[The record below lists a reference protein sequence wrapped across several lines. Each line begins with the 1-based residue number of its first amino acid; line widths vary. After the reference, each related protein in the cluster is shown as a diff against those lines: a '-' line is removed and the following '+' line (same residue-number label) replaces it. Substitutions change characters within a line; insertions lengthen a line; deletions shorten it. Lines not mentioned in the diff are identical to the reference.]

1 MYNQGMDFILLDF
14 LQMRNFTAVSENIR
28 EMRLF
33 VHANVKIV
41 PRLKSQLEES
51 EIFVQIG
58 GENFQIPRDIFGNTG
73 DTPNFFNLGFAIF
86 FSRPGDAFPGL
97 DSAGLLR
104 PPSVHPPCVP
114 NRSAKVFAE
123 ILHLL
128 RGYPLKIRSKEH
140 RAELLRDCRYF
151 NLRGLEQR
159 LIFHDISYNAERGTS
174 EIIIRLEDI
183 KPSGVKFVGDASP
196 SDLSSLGGWV
206 NYARPFVDEKDY
218 EIIVEICDE
227 STRIDFRNMRAD
239 FYGEV
244 KARISSLFQV
254 VANKMNLPNNLP
266 LGLMMSSGGA
276 AQSVSPG
283 NTPLSEDR
291 VKIRIERDVHIILDG
306 EEYSTDGAGFL
317 GSQSELE
324 SAELTSQ
331 NTNDPPSISVGQKL
345 PPSSKWPTPGP
356 FGQPRPQSAGQAQFS
371 SSLSFPTSPRPQ
383 GMPSGNDQPSRKRK
397 RRGSLDDFGEWMIRK
412 GQWRLRVQPRM
423 DNAVGDEGSPKME
436 IILFAVKLDAIS
448 GQKGRNTLRGFL
460 TQ

>member
-1 MYNQGMDFILLDF
+1 
-14 LQMRNFTAVSENIR
+14 
-28 EMRLF
+28 MRLC
-33 VHANVKIV
+33 VHANGKVV
-41 PRLKSQLEES
+41 PRLKSQLGES

-73 DTPNFFNLGFAIF
+73 DSPNFFNLGFAVF
-86 FSRPGDAFPGL
+86 FSTPGDAFPGL
-97 DSAGLLR
+97 ESAGLLR

-196 SDLSSLGGWV
+196 SDHSSLGGWV

-291 VKIRIERDVHIILDG
+291 VKIRIGRDVHIVLDG
-306 EEYSTDGAGFL
+306 EEYLSDGTGFL
-317 GSQSELE
+317 GSQPDLE
-324 SAELTSQ
+324 TTETTSP
-331 NTNDPPSISVGQKL
+331 NMINRPSISVGQNL
-345 PPSSKWPTPGP
+345 SPSSNWSTPGP
-356 FGQPRPQSAGQAQFS
+356 FGQPQPQSTGHTQFPS
-371 SSLSFPTSPRPQ
+371 YQKLPPSPRSQ
-383 GMPSGNDQPSRKRK
+383 DLTSGNNQPSRKRK
-397 RRGSLDDFGEWMIRK
+397 RRGSLDDFGEWMIRR

-448 GQKGRNTLRGFL
+448 GQKSRNTLRGFL

>member
-1 MYNQGMDFILLDF
+1 
-14 LQMRNFTAVSENIR
+14 
-28 EMRLF
+28 MRLF
-33 VHANVKIV
+33 AHANENIV
-41 PRLKSQLEES
+41 PRLKSQLGES

-86 FSRPGDAFPGL
+86 FSTPGDAFPGL

-196 SDLSSLGGWV
+196 SDTSSLGGWV

-306 EEYSTDGAGFL
+306 EEYSTDGTGFL
-317 GSQSELE
+317 GSQPDFE
-324 SAELTSQ
+324 STEITSP
-331 NTNDPPSISVGQKL
+331 NMNDPPSISVAQ
-345 PPSSKWPTPGP
+345 
-356 FGQPRPQSAGQAQFS
+356 FGQSRPQSAGHAQFPS
-371 SSLSFPTSPRPQ
+371 YLNFPSPHPQ
-383 GMPSGNDQPSRKRK
+383 GMPSGNDQRSRKRK

-423 DNAVGDEGSPKME
+423 DNAVGDEGGPKME

>member
-1 MYNQGMDFILLDF
+1 
-14 LQMRNFTAVSENIR
+14 
-28 EMRLF
+28 MRLF
-33 VHANVKIV
+33 VHANGKLV
-41 PRLKSQLEES
+41 PRLKSQLGES

-73 DTPNFFNLGFAIF
+73 DSPNFFNLGFAVF
-86 FSRPGDAFPGL
+86 FSTPGDAFPGL
-97 DSAGLLR
+97 ESAGLLR

-174 EIIIRLEDI
+174 EIVIRLEDI

-196 SDLSSLGGWV
+196 SDHSSLGGWV

-283 NTPLSEDR
+283 NTPLSEHR

-306 EEYSTDGAGFL
+306 ENYSSDGAGFL
-317 GSQSELE
+317 GSQPDLDSTET
-324 SAELTSQ
+324 TSQ
-331 NTNDPPSISVGQKL
+331 NIHNPPSISVGQNL
-345 PPSSKWPTPGP
+345 SPSSSWSNPGSL
-356 FGQPRPQSAGQAQFS
+356 GQAPPQSAGHAQFPPPY
-371 SSLSFPTSPRPQ
+371 LNFPPSPRSQ
-383 GMPSGNDQPSRKRK
+383 DTSSGKNQPSRKRK
-397 RRGSLDDFGEWMIRK
+397 RRGSLDDFGEWMIRR

>member
-1 MYNQGMDFILLDF
+1 
-14 LQMRNFTAVSENIR
+14 
-28 EMRLF
+28 MRLF
-33 VHANVKIV
+33 VHANGKLV
-41 PRLKSQLEES
+41 PRLKSQLGES

-73 DTPNFFNLGFAIF
+73 DSPNFFNLGFAVF
-86 FSRPGDAFPGL
+86 FSTPGDAFPGL
-97 DSAGLLR
+97 ESAGLLR

-174 EIIIRLEDI
+174 EIVIRLEDI

-196 SDLSSLGGWV
+196 SDHSSLGGWV

-283 NTPLSEDR
+283 NTPLSEHR

-306 EEYSTDGAGFL
+306 EEYSSDGAGFL
-317 GSQSELE
+317 GSQPDLDSTET
-324 SAELTSQ
+324 TSQ
-331 NTNDPPSISVGQKL
+331 NIHNPPSISVGQKL
-345 PPSSKWPTPGP
+345 SPSSSWSSPGP
-356 FGQPRPQSAGQAQFS
+356 LGQAPPQSAGHAQFPPPY
-371 SSLSFPTSPRPQ
+371 LKLPPSPRSQ
-383 GMPSGNDQPSRKRK
+383 DTSSGKNQPSRKRK
-397 RRGSLDDFGEWMIRK
+397 RRGSLDDFGEWMIRR

-448 GQKGRNTLRGFL
+448 GQKGRNLLRGFL

>member
-1 MYNQGMDFILLDF
+1 M
-14 LQMRNFTAVSENIR
+14 
-28 EMRLF
+28 
-33 VHANVKIV
+33 KI
-41 PRLKSQLEES
+41 Q
-51 EIFVQIG
+51 
-58 GENFQIPRDIFGNTG
+58 
-73 DTPNFFNLGFAIF
+73 
-86 FSRPGDAFPGL
+86 
-97 DSAGLLR
+97 
-104 PPSVHPPCVP
+104 
-114 NRSAKVFAE
+114 
-123 ILHLL
+123 
-128 RGYPLKIRSKEH
+128 SKEH
-140 RAELLRDCRYF
+140 RTELLRDCRYF

-196 SDLSSLGGWV
+196 SDHSSLGGWV

-306 EEYSTDGAGFL
+306 EEYSSDETGIL
-317 GSQSELE
+317 GSQPDLVSTEI
-324 SAELTSQ
+324 TSQ
-331 NTNDPPSISVGQKL
+331 NMISPPSISVGQKL
-345 PPSSKWPTPGP
+345 SPSSNWSTSGS
-356 FGQPRPQSAGQAQFS
+356 FGQPQPQSAGHAQFPPY
-371 SSLSFPTSPRPQ
+371 LNFPPSPRRQ
-383 GMPSGNDQPSRKRK
+383 GMISDNNQPSRKRK
-397 RRGSLDDFGEWMIRK
+397 RRGSLDDFGEWMVRR

-423 DNAVGDEGSPKME
+423 ENTVGDEGSPKME

>member
-1 MYNQGMDFILLDF
+1 MYNQGMGFILLDF
-14 LQMRNFTAVSENIR
+14 LQMRNFTAVSEKLG
-28 EMRLF
+28 EMPLF
-33 VHANVKIV
+33 VHANGKIV
-41 PRLKSQLEES
+41 PRLKSQLGES

-73 DTPNFFNLGFAIF
+73 DSPNFFNLGFAVF
-86 FSRPGDAFPGL
+86 FSTPDDAFPGL
-97 DSAGLLR
+97 ESAGLLR

-196 SDLSSLGGWV
+196 SDHSSLGGWV

-306 EEYSTDGAGFL
+306 EEYSSDGTSFL
-317 GSQSELE
+317 GSQPDLE
-324 SAELTSQ
+324 TTELTSQ
-331 NTNDPPSISVGQKL
+331 NMISPPSISTGQKFS
-345 PPSSKWPTPGP
+345 PSSNWSTPGP
-356 FGQPRPQSAGQAQFS
+356 FGQPQPQSVGHAQFPPYLNFS
-371 SSLSFPTSPRPQ
+371 SSPRPQ
-383 GMPSGNDQPSRKRK
+383 DMTSGNNQPSRKRK
-397 RRGSLDDFGEWMIRK
+397 RLGSLDDFGEWMIRK

-436 IILFAVKLDAIS
+436 IILFAVKLDALS

>member
-1 MYNQGMDFILLDF
+1 
-14 LQMRNFTAVSENIR
+14 
-28 EMRLF
+28 MRLF
-33 VHANVKIV
+33 VHDANGMLV
-41 PRLKSQLEES
+41 PRLKSQLGES

-73 DTPNFFNLGFAIF
+73 DSPNFFNLGLALF
-86 FSRPGDAFPGL
+86 FSTPGDAFPGL
-97 DSAGLLR
+97 ESAGLLR
-104 PPSVHPPCVP
+104 PPPVLPPCVP

-174 EIIIRLEDI
+174 EIVIRLEDI

-196 SDLSSLGGWV
+196 SDHSSLGGWV

-254 VANKMNLPNNLP
+254 VANKMNLPNDLP

-283 NTPLSEDR
+283 NTPLSEHR

-306 EEYSTDGAGFL
+306 EEYSNDGAGFL
-317 GSQSELE
+317 GSQPYLDTTET
-324 SAELTSQ
+324 TSPNIQ
-331 NTNDPPSISVGQKL
+331 NPPSISVGQKL
-345 PPSSKWPTPGP
+345 FPSSSSSTPGSL
-356 FGQPRPQSAGQAQFS
+356 GQAPPQSAGHAQFPPS
-371 SSLSFPTSPRPQ
+371 YLDIPPSPRSQ
-383 GMPSGNDQPSRKRK
+383 DMSSGKNQPSRKRK
-397 RRGSLDDFGEWMIRK
+397 RRGSLDDFGEWMIRR
-412 GQWRLRVQPRM
+412 GQWRLRVQPRK
-423 DNAVGDEGSPKME
+423 DNIVGDEGSPKME